1 VPLCSENDTTADNVY
16 RNLDVTIHS
25 QHRTVFNESNLQSEG
40 YLSALIHNYLF
51 LSNRFTSL
59 SLNPIIVLV
68 ILHGK
73 LCCILLA

>member
-1 VPLCSENDTTADNVY
+1 MTADNVY

-25 QHRTVFNESNLQSEG
+25 QHGIVFNESNLQSEG
-40 YLSALIHNYLF
+40 YLRAVIHNYLF

-73 LCCILLA
+73 LCCALLA